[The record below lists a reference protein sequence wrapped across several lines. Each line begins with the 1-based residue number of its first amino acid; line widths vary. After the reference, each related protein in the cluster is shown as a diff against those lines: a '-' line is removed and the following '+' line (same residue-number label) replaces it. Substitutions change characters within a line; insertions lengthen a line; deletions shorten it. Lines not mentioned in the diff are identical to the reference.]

1 MKRFLAG
8 ILFLFVLQTASA
20 QTDKITTFILV
31 RHAEKAS
38 DGTNDPELKPE
49 GVKRAGSFA
58 ALFEKTNVTAIYST
72 NYKRTRNTV
81 TPLATAKGITME
93 TYSAMKIP
101 ELHSLLTKHEGG
113 TIVIAGHS
121 NTIPEI
127 ANALIGEKKFEQ
139 FADDDY
145 GNILVISVIAVGK
158 NAKVTWLRF

>member
-8 ILFLFVLQTASA
+8 ILFLFVLQTASG
-20 QTDKITTFILV
+20 QPDTITTFILV

-49 GVKRAGSFA
+49 GVKRAESFA
-58 ALFEKTNVTAIYST
+58 AMLEKTNVTAIYST
-72 NYKRTRNTV
+72 NYKRTRSTV
-81 TPLATAKGITME
+81 TPLATAKGITVE

-101 ELHSLLTKHEGG
+101 ELQSLLAKYEGG

-127 ANALIGEKKFEQ
+127 ANAITGEKKFEQ
-139 FADDDY
+139 FGDDDY
-145 GNILVISVIAVGK
+145 GNILIISVTAIGK